1 MKLII
6 EKIMKMCFF
15 KQSKKTVFFVKTMK
29 SINQI
34 FLEQYIFFLKEFNK
48 NLSNQL
54 NLANNSS
61 EILPNDWRISIEDNV

>member
-1 MKLII
+1 
-6 EKIMKMCFF
+6 
-15 KQSKKTVFFVKTMK
+15 MK